1 MIKISIEPP
10 WSDYNFKEILA
21 FNFFKAGILMYVF
34 MISLKRYANMKPCL
48 RVLRRAHE
56 LISRSFRRLTLILFG
71 LIIEKTKSLS
81 SLLGSYEPANV
92 ICVIRKVYSRGNP
105 WKGRWKVGYS
115 KSYRCKFWII
125 PCGNFSKICPNWDS

>member
-10 WSDYNFKEILA
+10 WSDYNFNEIPA
-21 FNFFKAGILMYVF
+21 FIFFKAGILMFLF
-34 MISLKRYANMKPCL
+34 MICLKLYANAKTCL
-48 RVLRRAHE
+48 RVIRRAHE

-81 SLLGSYEPANV
+81 NLSGSYEPANM

-105 WKGRWKVGYS
+105 WQGRWKVGYS
-115 KSYRCKFWII
+115 KSCRCKCWII
-125 PCGNFSKICPNWDS
+125 PCGNFSKIFPNWDT